1 VQVRATAVDAC
12 KRLGRYRMPFCWT
25 AIELAKIFRG
35 IPLTGKQH
43 CCGSG
48 SASFWESG
56 SASNTNQ
63 DPDPLQDLH
72 QIKIRIR
79 IWIRIR
85 LNFQIKSQNAWNTSL
100 FEHFFKS
107 LSPYLEA
114 GIQIRVKV
122 GSGSASNKNL
132 DPHQVKIR

>member
-1 VQVRATAVDAC
+1 LYVQVRATAVDAC

-43 CCGSG
+43 CCGCG
-48 SASFWESG
+48 SG

-63 DPDPLQDLH
+63 DPDPHQDLH

-79 IWIRIR
+79 IQMRIRI
-85 LNFQIKSQNAWNTSL
+85 NFQIKSQNAWNTSL
-100 FEHFFKS
+100 FEHFF
-107 LSPYLEA
+107 
-114 GIQIRVKV
+114 
-122 GSGSASNKNL
+122 
-132 DPHQVKIR
+132 

>member
-1 VQVRATAVDAC
+1 MQVRATAVDAC

-56 SASNTNQ
+56 CASNTNQ
-63 DPDPLQDLH
+63 DPNPHQDLH

-85 LNFQIKSQNAWNTSL
+85 INFQIKSQNAWNTSL
-100 FEHFFKS
+100 FEHF
-107 LSPYLEA
+107 YLEA
-114 GIQIRVKV
+114 RIQIRVKV
-122 GSGSASNKNL
+122 GSGSASNKNP